1 MGPTCSEGQSLSA
14 DHPLVRLV
22 LRLTVEAP
30 NDLQAYFRDAQP
42 LPNWP
47 VLQEAC
53 RCLLRLALCI
63 GAQALRV
70 DSLHRSEAGLC

>member
-1 MGPTCSEGQSLSA
+1 MQAPAQRSAPASSTCSEGPDLSA

-30 NDLQAYFRDAQP
+30 NDLQTYFRDAQP

-53 RCLLRLALCI
+53 RCVLRLASCM
-63 GAQALRV
+63 GMQ
-70 DSLHRSEAGLC
+70 S